1 MSFLTQ
7 LQNTIDYSSS
17 FPHGVARAV
26 ALLENNLDRTVFQKN
41 QSDRSDDTRL
51 TTLRPIVPLGD
62 YHDAIVLVL
71 KNVRQL
77 TNQDLKERLVE
88 RINNISRPLTWA
100 PIRTKYRA

>member
-26 ALLENNLDRTVFQKN
+26 ALLETNLGRWVVQKN
-41 QSDRSDDTRL
+41 QCDRSDDTRL
-51 TTLRPIVPLGD
+51 TTLRPIID
-62 YHDAIVLVL
+62 DNYHEAINFVL

-77 TNQDLKERLVE
+77 SNQDLKEQLVE
-88 RINNISRPLTWA
+88 RINDIPRPLTWA
-100 PIRTKYRA
+100 PVRTKYRA